1 MAVTPSTG
9 MSDSDIYFNIEDDIL
24 RETLRQLFD
33 NTRKLNDKIEV
44 LKGRVIQLE
53 EVEVA
58 EAAEISFQLGTI
70 ARTH

>member
-70 ARTH
+70 A

>member
-33 NTRKLNDKIEV
+33 NTRKLSDNIEV
-44 LKGRVIQLE
+44 LKGRVKQLE
-53 EVEVA
+53 EVEIVQ
-58 EAAEISFQLGTI
+58 AAEISLQLGTI
-70 ARTH
+70 A